1 MKAIYGYGSPR
12 FRLGDGEAV
21 FGAHQG
27 AGQVEFEPIGH
38 EFETLAGDLIE
49 VPRGWR
55 ATAKLR
61 LLNVKNLDYAPH
73 LKLIQLINLSR
84 STGLPLKC
92 KPRFENGMQLELAV
106 KLRGNFGY
114 AELTNLNAGQSI
126 ELEFVAVRLLSEL
139 PGFVNLP
146 GYLLIGTGSYLLLSA
161 DGSRLLVPETNFSE
175 IEIDDEEYR

>member
-126 ELEFVAVRLLSEL
+126 ELEFVAVRLLVSAGLCESARVSADRD
-139 PGFVNLP
+139 GQ
-146 GYLLIGTGSYLLLSA
+146 LSA
-161 DGSRLLVPETNFSE
+161 AERRWEQASGARN
-175 IEIDDEEYR
+175 